1 LDWWHALILGLIE
14 GITEYLPV
22 SSTGH
27 LLVAQRLLG
36 IPEGEAANAFAIA
49 IQAGAIAAVVGLYRV
64 RCRRLLLGLVGG
76 DEIGTRFCVRL
87 IFAFLPAALLG
98 LLFEDVIEHHLF
110 GPWPIVIAWTVGG
123 LVILLFAQRITRRG
137 RFELDGLT
145 SRAAILIGLAQCFA
159 LWPGTSRSL
168 ATILGGLVVG
178 LTLPAA
184 VEFSFL
190 LGLITLGSA
199 TIYKAVRSGGVMLDA
214 YGAFTLL
221 VGFTSAW
228 IAAVL
233 AIGWMVRW
241 VSRGGLTIFAWW
253 RLAAAVIVALLA
265 SLGRI

>member
-1 LDWWHALILGLIE
+1 MDWWHALILGVIE
-14 GITEYLPV
+14 GVTEYLPV

-36 IPEGEAANAFAIA
+36 IPESEAANAFAIA

-64 RCRRLLLGLVGG
+64 RCRRLLMGLVGR
-76 DEIGTRFCVRL
+76 DEIGTRFAVRL
-87 IFAFLPAALLG
+87 FLAFLPAAVLG
-98 LLFEDVIEHHLF
+98 LLFGDFVERRLF

-145 SRAAILIGLAQCFA
+145 EQTAILIGLAQCFA

-221 VGFTSAW
+221 VGFACAW
-228 IAAVL
+228 ISAVL
-233 AIGWMVRW
+233 AVRWMIRW
-241 VSRGGLTIFAWW
+241 VSRSGLTIFAWW
-253 RLAAAVIVALLA
+253 RLAAAVIVSLLLT
-265 SLGRI
+265 LGRL